1 MSRYGAIDYARWTKG
16 GFLLG
21 LSLLAFGAGG
31 EILGNAFVASL
42 PAWEHTLFT
51 ASEGVGILIGLVSP
65 LLFGIAL
72 PLTE

>member
-1 MSRYGAIDYARWTKG
+1 MPRYGDIEYERWAKG

-31 EILGNAFVASL
+31 EILGNAFVGSL

-51 ASEGVGILIGLVSP
+51 ASEGVGILVGLVSP